1 MTSRLPGP
9 ASAGDRRSA
18 RTPLT
23 ALGDL
28 SQPVPERPRRVVVR
42 APGKLN
48 LSLGVGAVDERGY
61 HSLATVFQAVD
72 LYETV
77 TAVQAEEMSLVI
89 DAEVSGEVPVDAS
102 NLALRAAELLR
113 TELGVRAAAA
123 LHVHKQVPIAGG
135 MGGGSA
141 DAAATLIALDRLW
154 GLQLGGEQL
163 RALGARLGAD
173 VPFAMLGHTALGR
186 GNGGELTT
194 VLTHGDWTWLLAVPG
209 GHLSTPAVY
218 RRHDEIAAAVG
229 RRLAQRPEIDARQL
243 LALSSGNAELLGS
256 TLHND
261 LQSAAFALHLGLEPV
276 VEAAERAGALGAIVS
291 GSGPTVAAL
300 ARDPGHAESIASAL
314 RAGGL
319 VDDCFVAR
327 GSAPGA
333 SILEES

>member
-1 MTSRLPGP
+1 MTSQFPGGFA
-9 ASAGDRRSA
+9 ASPPGVPGSPLETAGRAPHPRR
-18 RTPLT
+18 
-23 ALGDL
+23 
-28 SQPVPERPRRVVVR
+28 EEPRRVVVR

-48 LSLGVGAVDERGY
+48 LSLAVGAVDERGY

-77 TAVQAEEMSLVI
+77 TATRAEEMSLVI
-89 DAEVSGEVPVDAS
+89 DAEVAGEVPVDAS
-102 NLALRAAELLR
+102 NLVLRAAELLR
-113 TELGVRAAAA
+113 SELDVSASAA
-123 LHVHKQVPIAGG
+123 LHVHKQVPVAGG

-154 GLQLGGEQL
+154 GLQLGTEQL
-163 RALGARLGAD
+163 RAIGSRLGAD
-173 VPFAMLGHTALGR
+173 IPFAMLGHTALGR

-209 GHLSTPAVY
+209 GYLSTPTVY
-218 RRHDEIAAAVG
+218 RRHDEIAASVG
-229 RRLAQRPEIDARQL
+229 RALAARPEIDERQL
-243 LALSSGNAELLGS
+243 EALSSGNAELLGD

-261 LQSAAFALHLGLEPV
+261 LQAAAFALHPGLEPV
-276 VEAAERAGALGAIVS
+276 VETAERAGALGAIVS

-300 ARDPGHAESIASAL
+300 VRDPAHAESIAAAL
-314 RAGGL
+314 RAEGL
-319 VDDCFVAR
+319 VDSCVVAR